1 MFIGL
6 IWAAGRGF
14 SEVVKVLLDAGAKVD
29 VGDKV
34 SKPRFV
40 NCGLA
45 CLPIFVM
52 IFFITLLILVR
63 YNGIDMGG
71 KKWWQTKRWKTKEPN

>member
-1 MFIGL
+1 MALGL

-34 SKPRFV
+34 SKLRFV
-40 NCGLA
+40 HSSNEVSHG
-45 CLPIFVM
+45 F
-52 IFFITLLILVR
+52 LILS
-63 YNGIDMGG
+63 
-71 KKWWQTKRWKTKEPN
+71 

>member
-1 MFIGL
+1 MVPKHYLLFMPLGL

-34 SKPRFV
+34 SKLRFV
-40 NCGLA
+40 HGSNEVLHG
-45 CLPIFVM
+45 F
-52 IFFITLLILVR
+52 LILSS
-63 YNGIDMGG
+63 YLLFIIDISMV
-71 KKWWQTKRWKTKEPN
+71 QRH

>member
-1 MFIGL
+1 MSLGL

-34 SKPRFV
+34 RKAKFV
-40 NCGLA
+40 QSV
-45 CLPIFVM
+45 IE
-52 IFFITLLILVR
+52 I
-63 YNGIDMGG
+63 
-71 KKWWQTKRWKTKEPN
+71 